1 MIDWAVN
8 KIFSIKAL
16 RDAVTAE
23 VHMYD
28 ELGRIMNDPESM
40 KTAAAMWDDGDGW
53 RGWTVKDDGNYYFND
68 IPEKSLMDLM
78 DILHEREE
86 A

>member
-1 MIDWAVN
+1 MINWAVN

-16 RDAVTAE
+16 RQALTEE

-28 ELGRIMNDPESM
+28 MIGRIMNDPESM
-40 KTAAAMWDDGDGW
+40 KTAASMWDEGDGW
-53 RGWTVKDDGNYYFND
+53 RGWTIKDNGNYYFND
-68 IPEKSLMDLM
+68 IPEKSVMDLM
-78 DILHEREE
+78 EILQERET